1 MSKTIIVAGAGFAGL
16 SAAHALAEAGYHP
29 VVLEAS
35 DRIGGK
41 VKSELQK
48 DKSSFIER
56 GAQLVNP
63 DMTEIVQLAAKAG
76 FSIVRTGAGEDG
88 VLIQAPERK
97 VVEEPVEDH
106 EEQLEL
112 MQIETE
118 RHDVPLTDLF
128 KRLELKEKDKRVI
141 SSMYGELL
149 NVEPHLVSAAGF
161 LSMNDRYPSEKEDT
175 THQINGPLTE
185 LARYMEKQLNE
196 GIHYDEPVKDITTTA
211 DGVKVTTEKN
221 VWEAEGIVAAVPPSV
236 GSKLTFSSGADKHF
250 REALESYV
258 NGSII
263 KITWQYE
270 EAFWTNLDINGEE
283 QAVSEVIYTNPDG
296 VTVIDSSMRGL
307 NARLTMFIGAATAE
321 SMATESEEN
330 LLNEAESWLIDAVGP
345 DAGKYFHR
353 TSESWVNH
361 PWCGGGYGDSIRI
374 GHMIKPYNI
383 LREPYE
389 RIVFASSELSDTF
402 PHFMEG
408 AVRAGRA
415 AAGRMIAHLQEKNS
429 RGS

>member
-1 MSKTIIVAGAGFAGL
+1 MPKTIIIAGAGLAGL
-16 SAAHALAEAGYHP
+16 SAAHALTEAGYQP

-41 VKSELQK
+41 IKSELQK
-48 DKSSFIER
+48 DESSFVER

-63 DMTEIVQLAAKAG
+63 DMTEVVQLAAKAG
-76 FSIVRTGAGEDG
+76 FSLVRTGASDNG
-88 VLIQAPERK
+88 VLIQVPERK

-118 RHDVPLTDLF
+118 RHDIPLTDLF
-128 KRLELKEKDKRVI
+128 KKLELKEKDKRVI

-175 THQINGPLTE
+175 THQINGPLSE
-185 LARYMEKQLNE
+185 LTRYLEKQLRKDIYYN
-196 GIHYDEPVKDITTTA
+196 EPVKEIISTP
-211 DGVKVTTEKN
+211 DGVKVITKEN
-221 VWEAEGIVAAVPPSV
+221 VWEADGVVAAVPPSI
-236 GSKLTFSSGADKHF
+236 GSRLKFSSMADKHF

-270 EAFWTNLDINGEE
+270 EAFWTKLDINGEE
-283 QAVSEVIYTNPDG
+283 KAVSEVIYTNPDG
-296 VTVIDSSMRGL
+296 VTVIDSSMRGV

-321 SMATESEEN
+321 SMAAESQEN
-330 LLNEAESWLIDAVGP
+330 LFDEAESWLAEAVGP
-345 DAGKYFHR
+345 DSGKYIHR

-374 GHMIKPYNI
+374 GHMIKPYNV
-383 LREPYE
+383 LREPYG

-408 AVRAGRA
+408 ALRAGRA
-415 AAGRMIAHLQEKNS
+415 AAGRMIAHLQET
-429 RGS
+429 